1 MENKKTMELLLKRRR
16 LDFEVRDL
24 QEGAMSQ
31 LECPVM
37 ITSCFVRIEKRIDL
51 SESNLFSLPGLLHFC
66 NLIYLFIL
74 FAKKHFVLF

>member
-24 QEGAMSQ
+24 QEGARSQ

-37 ITSCFVRIEKRIDL
+37 ITSCFVRIENL